1 MNKYIYSTI
10 LLFIILKPGLFS
22 NDIPDRPTPPRLV
35 NDFANILSN
44 DNARDLENKLVA
56 FGKQTSTQIAIV
68 IVRDLSGYDKADYT
82 VRLADKW
89 GVGQKGKDNGIVIM
103 VKPKTPASN
112 GQAFIAI
119 GYGLE
124 GAIPDA
130 IANRIVE
137 NEMIPEFKE
146 NNYYAGLNNAA
157 NILMSLTKG
166 EFSADEYYRKTR
178 KINVKSP
185 IPFIFLI
192 ILFFSMFGRARRR
205 RQHSIGRSIPF
216 WIALSMLGSSRGSHG
231 GSFGNFTSGGGSF
244 GGFGGGGFGG
254 GGAGGSW

>member
-192 ILFFSMFGRARRR
+192 ILFFSMFGRTRRR

>member
-1 MNKYIYSTI
+1 MNKFIYSAI
-10 LLFIILKPGLFS
+10 LLFIILKPNLFS

-130 IANRIVE
+130 IAKRIFE

-192 ILFFSMFGRARRR
+192 ILFFSMFGRTRRR

>member
-1 MNKYIYSTI
+1 MNKFIYSAI
-10 LLFIILKPGLFS
+10 LIFIILKPNLFS
-22 NDIPDRPTPPRLV
+22 NDIPERPTPPRLV
-35 NDFANILSN
+35 NDFANTLSN

-56 FGKQTSTQIAIV
+56 FGGQTSTQIAIV

-130 IANRIVE
+130 IAKRIFE
-137 NEMIPEFKE
+137 NEMNPEFKE

-192 ILFFSMFGRARRR
+192 ILFFSMFGRTRRR